1 MNSEIKVKKLETSIS
16 KYSLSEIF
24 KTLLNELS
32 EIKSNYKNSEDKIEM
47 L

>member
-1 MNSEIKVKKLETSIS
+1 MINEIKVRKLGTSIS

-32 EIKSNYKNSEDKIEM
+32 EIKSNYKNSEDKTEM